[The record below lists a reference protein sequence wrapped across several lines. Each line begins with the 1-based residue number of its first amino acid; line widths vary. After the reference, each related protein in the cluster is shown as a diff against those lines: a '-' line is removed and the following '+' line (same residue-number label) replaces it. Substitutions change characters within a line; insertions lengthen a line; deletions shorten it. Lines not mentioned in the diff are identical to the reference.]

1 VRVAAVVLAAGAASR
16 FGSPKALARLEDR
29 PILEHVLDTVREA
42 GIEQIVVVLGTAA
55 DEIEEGIRWLD
66 ERLVRNP
73 DPRFLSSSLQVGVD
87 AAAALEP
94 PPRAVVIVLGDQPR
108 TRPEVIRA
116 LVVAARASEE
126 PVVVPRYA
134 DGGGT
139 NPVLLKADAFELVD
153 EATGDRGLGPVLEAN
168 ADLVLEVPVPGSNPD
183 IDTPEDLQRLSEAEQ
198 AGMDVS

>member
-16 FGSPKALARLEDR
+16 FGSPKALARLDGR
-29 PILEHVLDTVREA
+29 PILEHVLDAVREA

-73 DPRFLSSSLQVGVD
+73 DPRYLSSSLQVGVD
-87 AAAALEP
+87 AAAALDP
-94 PPRAVVIVLGDQPR
+94 DPSAVVIVMGDQPR

-116 LVVAARASEE
+116 LIAAARRDDR

-134 DGGGT
+134 DGGGA

-153 EATGDRGLGPVLEAN
+153 EATGDHGLGPVIEAN
-168 ADLVLEVPVPGSNPD
+168 DDLVLEVPVPGSNPD
-183 IDTPEDLQRLSEAEQ
+183 IDTPDDLRRLEEAMQ
-198 AGMDVS
+198 AGIDVS